1 MIRQTVVRRRALD
14 RPVAAVR
21 SRLLARTSASLSH
34 SVLRPVFHQ
43 LPPMMSTFGPAEHV
57 YVENEWYDGP
67 RAGIAD
73 VNGMPHRFTSEW
85 DEVGDEYLGTYL
97 VWPVSAEELAL
108 EQEQWAI
115 FVAWNDRFEAGTAD
129 TNSHPGHVGTNARW
143 DEIEAQLASKRK
155 STPPAGKRAKV
166 QFFPL
171 EGGSRYALSGPAYQL
186 SWALI

>member
-1 MIRQTVVRRRALD
+1 
-14 RPVAAVR
+14 
-21 SRLLARTSASLSH
+21 
-34 SVLRPVFHQ
+34 
-43 LPPMMSTFGPAEHV
+43 MMFTFGPAEHV

-73 VNGMPHRFTSEW
+73 VNGIPHRFTSEW

-115 FVAWNDRFEAGTAD
+115 FVGWNDQFEAGTAD

-143 DEIEAQLASKRK
+143 DEIEAQLASKRTL
-155 STPPAGKRAKV
+155 TPPAGKRAKV
-166 QFFPL
+166 QVFPL
-171 EGGSRYALSGPAYQL
+171 ERGSRYALSGPAYQL